1 VKNFDLTVAPLI
13 PACTG
18 LILGIA
24 ISFSADQYLH
34 LGFYIFWF
42 ATFSLFLYFFKTILF
57 KKDNL
62 TFHLTLLFAM
72 FFCGGAIFQI
82 NKMLI
87 NSLLLELSG
96 HEATLITDDYFY
108 DSGKNLITRVD
119 EISENITTGRYPCK
133 ILLNLSSISPAFSRC
148 SVTLFL
154 RKNFLQIGD
163 IVILRQFKI
172 LPGSKMDF
180 RQGNLGLI
188 FYTPGKTKLRKF
200 GSNNLSIRQ
209 SLNIIK
215 RNLCFKILSRMSE
228 LTRSFYGLIFLGYKQ
243 SEVPVNLRAPFQT
256 WGISHYLA
264 RSGLHLTI
272 FSYFCLLIFMTLPLG
287 LFWRY
292 GIAIIVSLLYYFLTY
307 SSVSF
312 LRAELMFLMG
322 VFSKIFL
329 RRNQQLHFLIL
340 TCMLILLFNPYQLF
354 GLDFQLSFAL
364 VFSLL
369 LVSKLIEKE
378 SSKSS

>member
-1 VKNFDLTVAPLI
+1 MKNFDLIIAPLI

-18 LILGIA
+18 LILGISMSLA
-24 ISFSADQYLH
+24 ADQYLH
-34 LGFYIFWF
+34 FGFYIFWF
-42 ATFSLFLYFFKTILF
+42 ATFSLFLYFFKKKLF

-62 TFHLTLLFAM
+62 TYHLMLLFSM
-72 FFCGGAIFQI
+72 FFCGGSIFQV

-87 NSLLLELSG
+87 NSLMKELSD
-96 HEATLITDDYFY
+96 HESTLITDDYFY
-108 DSGKNLITRVD
+108 DSGKNIITRVD
-119 EISENITTGRYPCK
+119 EVSENISGSRYPCK
-133 ILLNLSSISPAFSRC
+133 ILLNLSSVSSAFSRWN
-148 SVTLFL
+148 VTLFL

-163 IVILRQFKI
+163 IVILRQFK
-172 LPGSKMDF
+172 LFPGSNLDF
-180 RQGNLGLI
+180 RLGNLGLI

-200 GSNNLSIRQ
+200 GSTHLSIRQ

-215 RNLCFKILSRMSE
+215 RKLCFKILSRMSE
-228 LTRSFYGLIFLGYKQ
+228 LTRSFYGLIFLGYRQ
-243 SEVPVNLRAPFQT
+243 SEVPINLREPFQT

-272 FSYFCLLIFMTLPLG
+272 FSYFCLLIFMALPLG

-292 GIAIIVSLLYYFLTY
+292 GIAIAVSLLYYFLTY

-329 RRNQQLHFLIL
+329 RRNQQLHFLVL

-369 LVSKLIEKE
+369 LVSKVIEKE
-378 SSKSS
+378 SQKIS